1 MTYQLRPH
9 LLWWPLRRVAIVYLE
24 TENCLRLI
32 ETNDGVPRSDITHS
46 SSLSVSGAGE
56 ATLGVER
63 ERGGADIGVYF
74 YGLLLICCF
83 CGKLLSPWDFY
94 SITAWHFNCQMFNFP
109 LAIYMFS
116 FCLTFCTVFILWFK
130 EPMILIEKFVKG
142 QNVSLIR
149 ENYAAFMWVNFH
161 LRWKVQSDCGF

>member
-46 SSLSVSGAGE
+46 SSLSISGAGE

-63 ERGGADIGVYF
+63 AWRGRYRCLFFTDCYLYAVSVVSYSVQGISTS
-74 YGLLLICCF
+74 LLCT
-83 CGKLLSPWDFY
+83 
-94 SITAWHFNCQMFNFP
+94 ITAWHFNCQMFNFP

-142 QNVSLIR
+142 QNVSVIR
-149 ENYAAFMWVNFH
+149 ENCAAFMSV
-161 LRWKVQSDCGF
+161 S

>member
-9 LLWWPLRRVAIVYLE
+9 LPWWPLRRVAIVYLE

-56 ATLGVER
+56 ATLGVEG

-74 YGLLLICCF
+74 LWTVTNMLAVSVVSYSVQGISTS
-83 CGKLLSPWDFY
+83 LLST
-94 SITAWHFNCQMFNFP
+94 ITAWHFNCQMFNFP

-149 ENYAAFMWVNFH
+149 ENCAAFMSV
-161 LRWKVQSDCGF
+161 S

>member
-1 MTYQLRPH
+1 MCDIVLHVSIDKYYQLISSGFQGSGVKMLTENIIMTYQLRPH

-74 YGLLLICCF
+74 LR
-83 CGKLLSPWDFY
+83 
-94 SITAWHFNCQMFNFP
+94 
-109 LAIYMFS
+109 
-116 FCLTFCTVFILWFK
+116 TVTNMLFLW
-130 EPMILIEKFVKG
+130 
-142 QNVSLIR
+142 
-149 ENYAAFMWVNFH
+149 
-161 LRWKVQSDCGF
+161 